1 MFALPYYLIW
11 MEKALKATTVL
22 VFAAV
27 LSACAHS
34 VKQPL
39 DGAWTLETVNGVKQE
54 VTIRGLEPGFLYF
67 HHSAQH
73 LSGKYEVYGTKL
85 KLEEADNPR
94 TKTATI
100 EINSDNQLTI
110 TDAPSARLTEVR
122 YLGATISRK
131 SLN

>member
-39 DGAWTLETVNGVKQE
+39 DGAWTLETVNGVWRMPTAPAGSFQVSNQHSLLDHSLFALVGYQCWE
-54 VTIRGLEPGFLYF
+54 RRYPYVTL
-67 HHSAQH
+67 
-73 LSGKYEVYGTKL
+73 
-85 KLEEADNPR
+85 
-94 TKTATI
+94 
-100 EINSDNQLTI
+100 
-110 TDAPSARLTEVR
+110 
-122 YLGATISRK
+122 
-131 SLN
+131 